1 LERGTIEEI
10 VDPDLAGQYDLDAMW
25 KVVDLAM
32 QSVEPKGKH
41 RPNMNTVVQELRAVV
56 AIENNESSSNPTHQ
70 RQDSSSAFR
79 FDIPDSTMASNA
91 QFGADTSIHAR

>member
-1 LERGTIEEI
+1 VRPYLERGTIEEI

-25 KVVDLAM
+25 KVVD
-32 QSVEPKGKH
+32 

>member
-1 LERGTIEEI
+1 M
-10 VDPDLAGQYDLDAMW
+10 DPDLAGQYDLDAIW

-32 QSVEPKGKH
+32 QSVEAKGKH
-41 RPNMNTVVQELRAVV
+41 RPNMSTVVQELRAVV

-70 RQDSSSAFR
+70 RQERQDSSSAFR

-91 QFGADTSIHAR
+91 QFGANKSIHAR